1 MNPIQKESDLSKS
14 EMLYSI
20 KQIRLKRLGHFPAK
34 KTNLYPTH
42 YTFLYDMQ
50 KRHIKC
56 LFWMSVVPVLLFLK
70 GPRVT
75 MASSTLQGFIQCQ
88 SNVPRL
94 YCVYIIPHKSKHN
107 FKLFSFN
114 NIINPILD
122 YQLRLNQI
130 VYLYPQVLLT
140 PDTIHTITFLL
151 NIL

>member
-1 MNPIQKESDLSKS
+1 MNLIQKESDLSK
-14 EMLYSI
+14 MRCSI
-20 KQIRLKRLGHFPAK
+20 PNKHLILIKLCK
-34 KTNLYPTH
+34 KDTEV
-42 YTFLYDMQ
+42 
-50 KRHIKC
+50 
-56 LFWMSVVPVLLFLK
+56 SLLDDSCPCIAFFK

-75 MASSTLQGFIQCQ
+75 MASSALQGFIRCQ
-88 SNVPRL
+88 PNVPRL
-94 YCVYIIPHKSKHN
+94 YCIYIIPHKPKHN

>member
-1 MNPIQKESDLSKS
+1 MNLIQKESDLSK
-14 EMLYSI
+14 MRCSI
-20 KQIRLKRLGHFPAK
+20 PNKHLILIKLCK
-34 KTNLYPTH
+34 KDTEV
-42 YTFLYDMQ
+42 
-50 KRHIKC
+50 
-56 LFWMSVVPVLLFLK
+56 SLLDDSCTCIAFFK

-75 MASSTLQGFIQCQ
+75 MASSALQGFIRCQ
-88 SNVPRL
+88 PNVPRL
-94 YCVYIIPHKSKHN
+94 YCIYIIPHKPKHN

>member
-1 MNPIQKESDLSKS
+1 
-14 EMLYSI
+14 MLYSF
-20 KQIRLKRLGHFPAK
+20 KQIRLKRFGHFLAK
-34 KTNLYPTH
+34 KTNLYPTY

-50 KRHIKC
+50 KSHIKC
-56 LFWMSVVPVLLFLK
+56 LLWMSVVPVLLFF
-70 GPRVT
+70 
-75 MASSTLQGFIQCQ
+75 SSAFQGFIRCQ
-88 SNVPRL
+88 PNVPRL
-94 YCVYIIPHKSKHN
+94 YCIYIIPHKPKHN

-140 PDTIHTITFLL
+140 PNTIHTITFLL

>member
-1 MNPIQKESDLSKS
+1 M
-14 EMLYSI
+14 
-20 KQIRLKRLGHFPAK
+20 G
-34 KTNLYPTH
+34 
-42 YTFLYDMQ
+42 TFLQ
-50 KRHIKC
+50 KRQIYIPHIIPFFMICKRAHK
-56 LFWMSVVPVLLFLK
+56 VPPLDERCPCIAFFK

-75 MASSTLQGFIQCQ
+75 MASSALQGFIRCQ
-88 SNVPRL
+88 PDVSRL

-114 NIINPILD
+114 NIITPILD

-140 PDTIHTITFLL
+140 PNTIHTITFLL